1 MGGVALEK
9 LIPGEH
15 SQAALELLPH
25 PETVKH
31 LGRLAGMTSLGVE
44 GEADRLQLVQVV
56 TEGEGSRRGG
66 LSLAF
71 LRVILRF
78 LSTFKLKSLLV

>member
-1 MGGVALEK
+1 MQHLVRGVALEE
-9 LIPGEH
+9 LVPGEH
-15 SQAALELLPH
+15 SEAALKLLPH

-31 LGRLAGMTSLGVE
+31 LGRLAGMTSLRVE

-56 TEGEGSRRGG
+56 AEGERGRRGGG

-71 LRVILRF
+71 LRV
-78 LSTFKLKSLLV
+78 

>member
-1 MGGVALEK
+1 MQHLVRGVALEE

-15 SQAALELLPH
+15 SEAALELLSH
-25 PETVKH
+25 PKAVKH
-31 LGRLAGMTSLGVE
+31 LGRLAGVTSLGVE

-56 TEGEGSRRGG
+56 TEGEGGRRGGG

-71 LRVILRF
+71 LRV
-78 LSTFKLKSLLV
+78 

>member
-1 MGGVALEK
+1 MRGVALEE

-15 SQAALELLPH
+15 REAALKLLPH
-25 PETVKH
+25 PETVQH

-56 TEGEGSRRGG
+56 TEGEGGSRGGG

-71 LRVILRF
+71 LRV
-78 LSTFKLKSLLV
+78 

>member
-1 MGGVALEK
+1 MQHLVRGVALEE

-15 SQAALELLPH
+15 SEASLELLPH
-25 PETVKH
+25 PEAMQH

-56 TEGEGSRRGG
+56 AEGEGGSRGG

-71 LRVILRF
+71 LSV
-78 LSTFKLKSLLV
+78 